1 MLEVCNSLLE
11 EGNPMLE
18 VLNWVEDAGWMLNS
32 LVISLSAA
40 ARAAGINSAADLTDV
55 VIQSYLLIKF

>member
-1 MLEVCNSLLE
+1 
-11 EGNPMLE
+11 MLE
-18 VLNWVEDAGWMLNS
+18 VLNWVEDAGRLMNR

-55 VIQSYLLIKF
+55 VIQSSLLIKF